1 MNAPEVFLVDDDK
14 SLSEALAQ
22 ALLLDGYQVRVFEQA
37 KAALERIRRD
47 DYAVVVT
54 DYLMPNMDGFE
65 LLEQVLEI
73 DSAYSV
79 IMMTGHGDVPMAV
92 RAMQAGAYDFLQKP
106 CRPQELSKVVA
117 QALQRRRLTLENRA
131 LRAELVASDDLEG
144 RLVGSHPSMVTL
156 RERLRVASEASVDTL
171 IVGQTGTGK
180 EVVARAVHDLG
191 PRKAAPFVAINCAAI
206 PAEMIESELFG
217 HEAGAFTGAI
227 NQRVGRIEHAQ
238 GGTVFLDELESMPMD
253 LQAKLLRVIENRT
266 LERLGSNKPV
276 QLDVTFVG
284 AISNRPGELNSQMR
298 EDLFYRL
305 NVVELQLLPLAQRR
319 SDIPALF

>member
-1 MNAPEVFLVDDDK
+1 MNAPEVFIVDDDT

-171 IVGQTGTGK
+171 IVGRRAPVK
-180 EVVARAVHDLG
+180 RSSPARFTTWV
-191 PRKAAPFVAINCAAI
+191 
-206 PAEMIESELFG
+206 PARRRVRG
-217 HEAGAFTGAI
+217 HHLRGDSCRDD
-227 NQRVGRIEHAQ
+227 RV
-238 GGTVFLDELESMPMD
+238 
-253 LQAKLLRVIENRT
+253 RT
-266 LERLGSNKPV
+266 LWTRSGRFHGSD
-276 QLDVTFVG
+276 QTTSG
-284 AISNRPGELNSQMR
+284 
-298 EDLFYRL
+298 
-305 NVVELQLLPLAQRR
+305 
-319 SDIPALF
+319 SD